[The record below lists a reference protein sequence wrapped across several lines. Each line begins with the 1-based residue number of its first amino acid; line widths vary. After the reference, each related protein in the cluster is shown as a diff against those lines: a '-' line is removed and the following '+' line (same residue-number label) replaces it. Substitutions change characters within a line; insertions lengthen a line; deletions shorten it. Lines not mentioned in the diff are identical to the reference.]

1 MRIWTRDSI
10 VRFRIRPIFI
20 KLIDRKLCIAK
31 VCIGFRIAD
40 YKGFPDKK
48 ANIRLLERIP
58 LKMDWEIGRNFTLN
72 LGQYP
77 DSFR

>member
-1 MRIWTRDSI
+1 MS
-10 VRFRIRPIFI
+10 FRIRSIFI

-31 VCIGFRIAD
+31 VCIGFRIAG

-48 ANIRLLERIP
+48 ANIRLLEQIP

-72 LGQYP
+72 LSCGFRGIVNA
-77 DSFR
+77 DSNSS